1 MNQHLGYQAKPL
13 ACRNA
18 SMDELKAYC
27 SVLKA
32 AGKGA
37 IELALNKQ
45 VSVLSDDEYQLLDL
59 LLTESGRPVTYLA
72 LLHRDDM
79 PEACRE
85 TMIKADALLKKGAYP
100 QTSPLPLTREVNM
113 RNPFSFASFPCWGRV
128 FADKSKEAQEAVYR
142 DPAFRNAFREELK
155 RPMAFSGNWDRIAVL
170 EVQNP
175 EMKKYEGRTVGD
187 IARERNKDG
196 VDTLLDLTL
205 EDDLRIEFTLAFF
218 NATVERVPE
227 LINDPRTLI
236 ALSDGGAHVDML
248 CDAGYCTYL
257 LGTWVRERQAMTLE
271 HAIHRITAQPADLF
285 GIKGRGRLKVGN
297 FADVVVFDPETIG
310 SHNRPQRQFDLPGG
324 GKRMVMPSRGV
335 HTTIVNGQVIYAD
348 GTMTGAMPGTVLRS

>member
-1 MNQHLGYQAKPL
+1 
-13 ACRNA
+13 
-18 SMDELKAYC
+18 
-27 SVLKA
+27 
-32 AGKGA
+32 
-37 IELALNKQ
+37 
-45 VSVLSDDEYQLLDL
+45 
-59 LLTESGRPVTYLA
+59 
-72 LLHRDDM
+72 
-79 PEACRE
+79 
-85 TMIKADALLKKGAYP
+85 
-100 QTSPLPLTREVNM
+100 M

-170 EVQNP
+170 EVHTP

-187 IARERNKDG
+187 IARERGKDG

-205 EDDLRIEFTLAFF
+205 EDDLRIEFALAFF
-218 NATVERVPE
+218 NATIERVPE

-271 HAIHRITAQPADLF
+271 HAIQRITSQPADLF

-310 SHNRPQRQFDLPGG
+310 SSNRPQRQFDLPGG

-335 HTTIVNGQVIYAD
+335 QTTIVNGQVIYAD
-348 GTMTGAMPGTVLRS
+348 GTMTGTTPGTVLRS